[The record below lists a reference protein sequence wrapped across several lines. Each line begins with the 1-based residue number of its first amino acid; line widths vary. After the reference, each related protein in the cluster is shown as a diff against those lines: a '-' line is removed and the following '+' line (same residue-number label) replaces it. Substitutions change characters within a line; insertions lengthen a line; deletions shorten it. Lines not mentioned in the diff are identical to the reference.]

1 MVSAFVI
8 VVCGVGGFW
17 ETGDEATD
25 IGIGIEEVMFAVEDK
40 NGDLDFFSAGV
51 HAVDESSE
59 GPEEAEGVLL
69 DVVGVGFGLFSMEG
83 ILSDL
88 DILLSC

>member
-25 IGIGIEEVMFAVEDK
+25 IGFRIEEVMFAVKDK
-40 NGDLDFFSAGV
+40 NGDLDFFGAGV
-51 HAVDESSE
+51 HAVNESGE
-59 GPEEAEGVLL
+59 GAEEAEGVLL
-69 DVVGVGFGLFSMEG
+69 DVVGVGFGLFSVKG
-83 ILSDL
+83 ILCDL
-88 DILLSC
+88 DVLLAC